1 MRRAPRS
8 NNMSTWKH
16 SAAEKGNTTVA
27 FNNTP
32 SDLVIEDAK
41 LLFTNFAGS
50 PTRFNA
56 DGGKRE
62 FSVAIPLNLV
72 EDLERDGW
80 NVKYRKNRDGEL
92 DPERPYLGVKVS
104 YKFRAPAIWLV
115 TGGRKQ
121 LLTEETVGTL
131 DNITIKTADVVIH
144 PSVYDIRGQKG
155 ISAYVK
161 ELYVVMDDE
170 SASFAAKYADLD

>member
-1 MRRAPRS
+1 M
-8 NNMSTWKH
+8 
-16 SAAEKGNTTVA
+16 A
-27 FNNTP
+27 FNNRNNP
-32 SDLVIEDAK
+32 SDLMIENAK

-50 PTRFNA
+50 PTRYNA

-62 FSVAIPLNLV
+62 FSVALPLNLV
-72 EDLERDGW
+72 EDLEKDGW
-80 NVKYRKNRDGEL
+80 NVKYRKNADGEF

-104 YKFRAPAIWLV
+104 YKFRAPAIWLI
-115 TGGRKQ
+115 TGARKQ
-121 LLTEETVGTL
+121 LMTEDTVGTL

-144 PSVYDIRGQKG
+144 PSVYDVRGQQG

-170 SASFAAKYADLD
+170 SASFASKYADLD

>member
-1 MRRAPRS
+1 M
-8 NNMSTWKH
+8 
-16 SAAEKGNTTVA
+16 A
-27 FNNTP
+27 FNNRNNP
-32 SDLVIEDAK
+32 SDLMIEDAK

-50 PTRFNA
+50 PTRYNSE
-56 DGGKRE
+56 GGKRE
-62 FSVAIPLNLV
+62 FSVALPLNLV

-80 NVKYRKNRDGEL
+80 NVKYRKNADGEF

-104 YKFRAPAIWLV
+104 YKFRAPAIWLI

-121 LLTEETVGTL
+121 LMTEDTVGTL

-144 PSVYDIRGQKG
+144 PSVYDVRGQQG

-170 SASFAAKYADLD
+170 SASFASKYVDLD

>member
-1 MRRAPRS
+1 M
-8 NNMSTWKH
+8 
-16 SAAEKGNTTVA
+16 A
-27 FNNTP
+27 FNNRNNP
-32 SDLVIEDAK
+32 SDLMIEDAK

-50 PTRFNA
+50 PTRYNSE
-56 DGGKRE
+56 GGKRE
-62 FSVAIPLNLV
+62 FSVALPLNLV

-80 NVKYRKNRDGEL
+80 NVKYRKNADGEF

-104 YKFRAPAIWLV
+104 YKFRAPAIWLI

-121 LLTEETVGTL
+121 LMTEDTGGTL
-131 DNITIKTADVVIH
+131 DNITIKTTDVVIH
-144 PSVYDIRGQKG
+144 PSVYDVRGQQG

-170 SASFAAKYADLD
+170 SASFASKYADLD

>member
-1 MRRAPRS
+1 M
-8 NNMSTWKH
+8 
-16 SAAEKGNTTVA
+16 A
-27 FNNTP
+27 FNNRNNP
-32 SDLVIEDAK
+32 SDLMIEDAK

-50 PTRFNA
+50 PTRYNSE
-56 DGGKRE
+56 GGKRE
-62 FSVAIPLNLV
+62 FSVALPLNLV

-80 NVKYRKNRDGEL
+80 NVKYRKNADGEF

-104 YKFRAPAIWLV
+104 YKFRAPAIWLIA
-115 TGGRKQ
+115 GGRKQ
-121 LLTEETVGTL
+121 LMTEDTVGTL

-144 PSVYDIRGQKG
+144 PSVYDVRGQQG

-170 SASFAAKYADLD
+170 SASFASKYADLD

>member
-1 MRRAPRS
+1 MAFTNR
-8 NNMSTWKH
+8 NN
-16 SAAEKGNTTVA
+16 
-27 FNNTP
+27 P
-32 SDLVIEDAK
+32 SDLMIEDAK

-50 PTRFNA
+50 PTRYNSE
-56 DGGKRE
+56 GGKRE
-62 FSVAIPLNLV
+62 FSVALPLNLV

-80 NVKYRKNRDGEL
+80 NVKFRKNADGEF

-104 YKFRAPAIWLV
+104 YKFKAPAIWLV
-115 TGGRKQ
+115 AAGRKQ
-121 LLTEETVGTL
+121 LMTEDTVGTL

-144 PSVYDIRGQKG
+144 PSVYDVRGQQG

-170 SASFAAKYADLD
+170 SASFASKYADLD

>member
-1 MRRAPRS
+1 M
-8 NNMSTWKH
+8 
-16 SAAEKGNTTVA
+16 A
-27 FNNTP
+27 FNNRNNP
-32 SDLVIEDAK
+32 SDLMIEDAK

-50 PTRFNA
+50 PTRYNSE
-56 DGGKRE
+56 GGKRE
-62 FSVAIPLNLV
+62 FSVALPLNLV
-72 EDLERDGW
+72 EDLEKDGW
-80 NVKYRKNRDGEL
+80 NVKYRKNAEGEF

-104 YKFRAPAIWLV
+104 YKFRAPAIWLI

-121 LLTEETVGTL
+121 LMTEDTVGTL

-144 PSVYDIRGQKG
+144 PSVYDIRGQQG

-170 SASFAAKYADLD
+170 SASFASKYADLD

>member
-1 MRRAPRS
+1 M
-8 NNMSTWKH
+8 
-16 SAAEKGNTTVA
+16 A
-27 FNNTP
+27 FNNRNNP
-32 SDLVIEDAK
+32 SDLMIEDAK

-50 PTRFNA
+50 PTRYNSE
-56 DGGKRE
+56 GGKRE
-62 FSVAIPLNLV
+62 FSVALPLNLV

-80 NVKYRKNRDGEL
+80 NVKFRKNADGEF

-104 YKFRAPAIWLV
+104 YKFRAPAIWLI
-115 TGGRKQ
+115 TGERKQ
-121 LLTEETVGTL
+121 LMTEDTVGTL

-144 PSVYDIRGQKG
+144 PSVYDIRGRQG

-170 SASFAAKYADLD
+170 SASFASKYADLD

>member
-1 MRRAPRS
+1 M
-8 NNMSTWKH
+8 
-16 SAAEKGNTTVA
+16 A
-27 FNNTP
+27 FNNRNNP
-32 SDLVIEDAK
+32 SDLMIEDAN

-50 PTRFNA
+50 PTRYNSE
-56 DGGKRE
+56 GGKRE
-62 FSVAIPLNLV
+62 FSVALPLNLV
-72 EDLERDGW
+72 EDLEKDGW
-80 NVKYRKNRDGEL
+80 NVKYRKNADGEF

-104 YKFRAPAIWLV
+104 YKFRAPAIWLI

-121 LLTEETVGTL
+121 LMTEDTVGTL

-144 PSVYDIRGQKG
+144 PSVYDVRGQQG

-170 SASFAAKYADLD
+170 SASFASKYADLD

>member
-1 MRRAPRS
+1 M
-8 NNMSTWKH
+8 
-16 SAAEKGNTTVA
+16 A
-27 FNNTP
+27 FNNRNNP
-32 SDLVIEDAK
+32 SDLMIEDAK

-50 PTRFNA
+50 PTRYNSE
-56 DGGKRE
+56 GGKRE
-62 FSVAIPLNLV
+62 FSVALPLNLV

-80 NVKYRKNRDGEL
+80 NVKYRKNADGEY

-104 YKFRAPAIWLV
+104 YKFRAPAIWLIA
-115 TGGRKQ
+115 GGRKQ
-121 LLTEETVGTL
+121 LMTEDTVGTL

-144 PSVYDIRGQKG
+144 PSVYDVRGQQG

-170 SASFAAKYADLD
+170 SASFASKYADLD

>member
-1 MRRAPRS
+1 M
-8 NNMSTWKH
+8 
-16 SAAEKGNTTVA
+16 A
-27 FNNTP
+27 FNNRNNP
-32 SDLVIEDAK
+32 SDLMIEDVK

-50 PTRFNA
+50 PTRYNSE
-56 DGGKRE
+56 GGKRE
-62 FSVAIPLNLV
+62 FSVALPLNLV
-72 EDLERDGW
+72 EDLEKDGW
-80 NVKYRKNRDGEL
+80 NVKYRKNADGEF

-104 YKFRAPAIWLV
+104 YKFRAPAIWLI

-121 LLTEETVGTL
+121 LMTEDTVGTL

-144 PSVYDIRGQKG
+144 PSVYDIRGQQG

-170 SASFAAKYADLD
+170 SASFASKYADLD

>member
-1 MRRAPRS
+1 MAFTNR
-8 NNMSTWKH
+8 NN
-16 SAAEKGNTTVA
+16 
-27 FNNTP
+27 P
-32 SDLVIEDAK
+32 SDLMIEDAK
-41 LLFTNFAGS
+41 ILFTNFAGS
-50 PTRFNA
+50 PTRYNSE
-56 DGGKRE
+56 GGKRE
-62 FSVAIPLNLV
+62 FSVALPLNLV
-72 EDLERDGW
+72 EDLEKDGW
-80 NVKYRKNRDGEL
+80 NVKYRKNQDGEF

-121 LLTEETVGTL
+121 LLNEDTVGTL

-144 PSVYDIRGQKG
+144 PSVYDVRGQQG

-170 SASFAAKYADLD
+170 SASFASKYADLD

>member
-1 MRRAPRS
+1 M
-8 NNMSTWKH
+8 
-16 SAAEKGNTTVA
+16 A
-27 FNNTP
+27 FNNRNNP
-32 SDLVIEDAK
+32 SDLMIEDAK

-50 PTRFNA
+50 PTRYNSE
-56 DGGKRE
+56 GGKRE
-62 FSVAIPLNLV
+62 FSVALPPNLV
-72 EDLERDGW
+72 EDLEKDGW
-80 NVKYRKNRDGEL
+80 NVKYRKNADGEY

-104 YKFRAPAIWLV
+104 YKFRAPAIWLI

-121 LLTEETVGTL
+121 LMTEDTVGTL

-144 PSVYDIRGQKG
+144 PSVYEVRGQQG

-170 SASFAAKYADLD
+170 SASFASKYADLD

>member
-1 MRRAPRS
+1 M
-8 NNMSTWKH
+8 
-16 SAAEKGNTTVA
+16 A
-27 FNNTP
+27 FNNRNNP
-32 SDLVIEDAK
+32 SDLMIEGAK
-41 LLFTNFAGS
+41 ILFTNFAGS
-50 PTRFNA
+50 PTRYNSE
-56 DGGKRE
+56 GGKRE
-62 FSVAIPLNLV
+62 FSVALPINLV

-80 NVKYRKNRDGEL
+80 NVKFRKNADGEF

-104 YKFRAPAIWLV
+104 YKFRAPAIWLI

-121 LLTEETVGTL
+121 LMTEDTVGTL

-144 PSVYDIRGQKG
+144 PSVYDVRGQQG

-170 SASFAAKYADLD
+170 SASFASKYADLD

>member
-1 MRRAPRS
+1 M
-8 NNMSTWKH
+8 
-16 SAAEKGNTTVA
+16 A
-27 FNNTP
+27 FNNRNNP
-32 SDLVIEDAK
+32 SDLMIEDAK

-50 PTRFNA
+50 PTRYNSE
-56 DGGKRE
+56 GGRRE
-62 FSVAIPLNLV
+62 FSVALPLNLV

-80 NVKYRKNRDGEL
+80 NVKFRKNSEGEF

-104 YKFRAPAIWLV
+104 YKFRAPAIWLIA
-115 TGGRKQ
+115 GGRKQ
-121 LLTEETVGTL
+121 LMTEDTVGTL

-144 PSVYDIRGQKG
+144 PSVYDVRGQQG

-170 SASFAAKYADLD
+170 SASFASKYADLD